1 MLLCVHRD
9 RKYHYCIRD
18 EEPRKAIST
27 FTQLLSSVYSHCHTL
42 TFCFL
47 DICTGRYSNRKRNS
61 SVDMGVVQVP
71 LAVPLHSQGL
81 SSYYFC
87 PLTFTGAVVILFRS
101 PHIYRGCCHIISV
114 PSQSQWLLSYYFG
127 SLTFTGAVVII
138 IISAHSHSQGLS
150 SELRS
155 SVNVVVAV
163 LGCPQ

>member
-47 DICTGRYSNRKRNS
+47 DICPGRYSNRKRNS

-71 LAVPLHSQGL
+71 LAVPLHLQGL
-81 SSYYFC
+81 SSYYFG

-101 PHIYRGCCHIISV
+101 PHVHWQGLLSYYFGPLTFTGAVVILFRFPHSRSGCCHIISV
-114 PSQSQWLLSYYFG
+114 PS
-127 SLTFTGAVVII
+127 
-138 IISAHSHSQGLS
+138 HSQGLLS
-150 SELRS
+150 
-155 SVNVVVAV
+155 
-163 LGCPQ
+163 